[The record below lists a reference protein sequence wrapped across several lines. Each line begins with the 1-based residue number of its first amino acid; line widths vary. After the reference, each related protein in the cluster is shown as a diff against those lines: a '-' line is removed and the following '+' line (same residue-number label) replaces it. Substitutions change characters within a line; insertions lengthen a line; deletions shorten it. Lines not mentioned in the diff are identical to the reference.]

1 MKSRAFYRKDQ
12 FYIKVKMTDDV
23 WSDMDD
29 EMLNKVDEFEK
40 HLSDKA
46 WEMFTSFLNLPVS
59 SLKAEIIDELDF
71 KSLGCVLEVMPCPFY
86 GTKNIYTLK
95 GNYDSEKG
103 TMDGF
108 DTDYVIKKPKMITK
122 KQFKDALELIANYEQ
137 QLRQTHVTSSATH
150 QIGCRVKLSKWGH
163 EMQGKSAKAG
173 TVVDFF
179 EGAVN
184 RITDGTVCVK
194 WDGEAKPSWM
204 HISQIEPLK

>member
-59 SLKAEIIDELDF
+59 SLKAEIPYVKPNNEPLCGVGENTTSSQHDAKIIDELDF

-108 DTDYVIKKPKMITK
+108 DTDYVIEQEKFQWVRIIKIDVGGFAGGETK
-122 KQFKDALELIANYEQ
+122 SQIFHGIIKNKSELKRTLQ
-137 QLRQTHVTSSATH
+137 QL
-150 QIGCRVKLSKWGH
+150 GCV
-163 EMQGKSAKAG
+163 
-173 TVVDFF
+173 
-179 EGAVN
+179 
-184 RITDGTVCVK
+184 
-194 WDGEAKPSWM
+194 PS
-204 HISQIEPLK
+204 